1 MFCVYQM
8 FQEFVVA
15 HGFIQIPEISK
26 SGSRLSHY
34 CTLLARRDAT
44 LPLSRKKM
52 SIILTTTLDQQ

>member
-1 MFCVYQM
+1 M